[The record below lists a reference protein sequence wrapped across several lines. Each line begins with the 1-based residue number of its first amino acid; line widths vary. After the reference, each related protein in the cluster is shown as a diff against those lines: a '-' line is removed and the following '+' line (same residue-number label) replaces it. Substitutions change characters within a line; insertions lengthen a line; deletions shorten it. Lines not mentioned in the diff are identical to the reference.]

1 MSNGVA
7 VLGALGSALC
17 FATSS
22 VLQQRGAARAPRGSG
37 LHLDLILHLVRRPVW
52 LAGMC
57 AALGTLALQAV
68 ALSSGQLA
76 LVQPLLVAG
85 LLFALPLSVLLERR
99 RPSGQEWLWA
109 AVLVAGLATFLGS
122 AAPRSGPELPDDGRL
137 WQFGLL
143 VLTGVVIIAVL
154 GSWFGGR
161 HRAVLLG
168 VATGLAYGVAAALI
182 KYCCALAGREG
193 LGWLVASWPFYAL
206 IVVGAGGILL
216 NQAAYQAGPL
226 CGALPAIAIF
236 DPLIAVVFGVATFG
250 EHLHMG
256 LLPVAG
262 QVTGFAVMAVA
273 IIRLAGQAAGRHPT
287 EVRCAATARDERG
300 LSIPSQR
307 MPAGSESVE
316 SESVASESVASG
328 LAADDLLRTAA

>member
-1 MSNGVA
+1 MNGGLA
-7 VLGALGSALC
+7 VFGALGSALC

-37 LHLDLILHLVRRPVW
+37 LHLDLLRHLITRPIW

-57 AALGTLALQAV
+57 AAVGTLVLQAV

-85 LLFALPLSVLLERR
+85 LLFALPLSVLLEKR
-99 RPSGQEWLWA
+99 RPSGQEWVWA
-109 AVLVAGLATFLGS
+109 AVLVAGLATFLGA
-122 AAPRSGPELPDDGRL
+122 AAPRSGPRLPDDGRL
-137 WQFGLL
+137 WQFGVL
-143 VLTGVVIIAVL
+143 VLFGSVALAVL

-161 HRAVLLG
+161 HRAALLG
-168 VATGLAYGVAAALI
+168 AATGSAYGVTAALL

-226 CGALPAIAIF
+226 CGALPAIAIT
-236 DPLIAVVFGVATFG
+236 DPLIAVAFGVGTFG
-250 EHLHMG
+250 EHVHTGALPLTG
-256 LLPVAG
+256 QLL
-262 QVTGFAVMAVA
+262 GFAVMAVA
-273 IIRLAGQAAGRHPT
+273 ILRLARLAAGRHPT
-287 EVRCAATARDERG
+287 EPRCAGTAQDERRAP
-300 LSIPSQR
+300 IPAQR
-307 MPAGSESVE
+307 VPSELE
-316 SESVASESVASG
+316 
-328 LAADDLLRTAA
+328 AAEAAELLRSAA

>member
-1 MSNGVA
+1 MNGGLA
-7 VLGALGSALC
+7 VFGALGSALC

-37 LHLDLILHLVRRPVW
+37 LHLDLIRHLVTRPVW

-57 AALGTLALQAV
+57 AAVGTLALQAL

-85 LLFALPLSVLLERR
+85 LLFALPLSVLLDRR
-99 RPSGQEWLWA
+99 RPSGQEWVWA
-109 AVLVAGLATFLGS
+109 AVLVAGLATFLGA

-137 WQFGLL
+137 WQFGVL
-143 VLTGVVIIAVL
+143 VLTGVVSIAVL

-168 VATGLAYGVAAALI
+168 IATGLTYGVTAALL

-206 IVVGAGGILL
+206 LVVGAGGILL

-236 DPLIAVVFGVATFG
+236 DPLIAVVFGVGTFG
-250 EHLHMG
+250 EHLEMG
-256 LLPVAG
+256 VLPLAG
-262 QVTGFAVMAVA
+262 QLAGFLAMAAA
-273 IIRLAGQAAGRHPT
+273 IIRLARLAAGRHPT
-287 EVRCAATARDERG
+287 EPRCAATARFEQA
-300 LSIPSQR
+300 LIPPPRVST
-307 MPAGSESVE
+307 ESGADA
-316 SESVASESVASG
+316 SVATDAVLRS
-328 LAADDLLRTAA
+328 AA